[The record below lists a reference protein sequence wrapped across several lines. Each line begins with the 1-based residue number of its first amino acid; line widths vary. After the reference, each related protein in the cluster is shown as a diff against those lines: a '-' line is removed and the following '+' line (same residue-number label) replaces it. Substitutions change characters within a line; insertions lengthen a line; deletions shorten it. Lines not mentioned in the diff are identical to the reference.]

1 MQQVLKRFAK
11 KADLASLKSDVDES
25 DIDELKNVS
34 SGLDSVQR
42 KVDKLDVDKLVPAP
56 THFKKVMQL
65 IMKFLKKMCMMNL
78 LKNVNTI
85 DTGRLVK
92 KQIIMVRSMRLKVK
106 YLVLLAQLLLALNAV
121 QNKMPVISNLVK
133 NKYYDAKVSDIEF
146 KYFNILH
153 YSSANSYSFLTVL
166 KYTKINI
173 LKF

>member
-11 KADLASLKSDVDES
+11 KADLTSLKSDVDES
-25 DIDELKNVS
+25 DIHELKNVS

-65 IMKFLKKMCMMNL
+65 MKFLKKTCMMNL
-78 LKNVNTI
+78 LKNVNTV

-133 NKYYDAKVSDIEF
+133 NTYYDAKVPDIEF